1 MSLSKN
7 FWPIRK
13 LLSFVINFAISGLVA
28 RSGESEEWDIKI
40 GFDHEVS
47 GPLSAAGHFPD
58 ASIHG
63 VAK

>member
-1 MSLSKN
+1 MVKE

-13 LLSFVINFAISGLVA
+13 LLSFVISCAISGLVA
-28 RSGESEEWDIKI
+28 WPRESEQWEIKI

-63 VAK
+63 GAK

>member
-1 MSLSKN
+1 MISC
-7 FWPIRK
+7 
-13 LLSFVINFAISGLVA
+13 AISGLVA
-28 RSGESEEWDIKI
+28 WSGESEEWEIKI

-63 VAK
+63 GAK